1 MAAQEIGLNLAYI
14 NWTVLV
20 ALSVGA
26 FATAVLLRLRTP
38 ATKGFLG
45 FTATAALLLGLLA
58 LLSDLNLPDAPSG
71 SAVTADATFD
81 PIRRGALAGYLV
93 AATVT
98 AWILYRAGRVERVGV
113 LGVGLA
119 SAALVLAAL
128 TWGGPIPGLGP
139 FVLLLQLLLL
149 AGATGGVF
157 AAMILGHWYL
167 VTPKLPE
174 APLIL
179 LSRILMA
186 VVAAQLVFF
195 AVCVGLGISAPGLE
209 LGPLEALAGPQ
220 ALFVWLRLII
230 GLVFPLVVSW
240 MALQTTK
247 TRSMESSTG
256 LHYINVGVIT
266 AGTIVAAGLY
276 FGAGLYV

>member
-1 MAAQEIGLNLAYI
+1 MAAQAIGLNLAYI

-26 FATAVLLRLRTP
+26 FGTAVLLRMRTP

-45 FTATAALLLGLLA
+45 FTATSALLLGLLA
-58 LLSDLNLPDAPSG
+58 FLSDVNLPAAPGDSPV
-71 SAVTADATFD
+71 AADAAFD
-81 PIRRGALAGYLV
+81 PVRRGALAGYLV
-93 AATVT
+93 AVAVT
-98 AWILYRAGRVERVGV
+98 TWILYRARRVERVGL

-119 SAALVLAAL
+119 LAVLVLAAL
-128 TWGGPIPGLGP
+128 TWGGPFPGLGP
-139 FVLLLQLLLL
+139 VVLLVQLLLL
-149 AGATGGVF
+149 SAATGGVF

-195 AVCVGLGISAPGLE
+195 VVCVGLGISAPDLD
-209 LGPLEALAGPQ
+209 LDPLEALVGPQ
-220 ALFVWLRLII
+220 ALFVWLRLVI

-240 MALQTTK
+240 MALQTTR

-256 LHYINVGVIT
+256 LHYINVGVIS

-276 FGAGLYV
+276 FGAGLFV

>member
-1 MAAQEIGLNLAYI
+1 MAAQAIGLNLAYI

-26 FATAVLLRLRTP
+26 FGTAVLLRMRTP

-45 FTATAALLLGLLA
+45 FTATSALLLGLLA
-58 LLSDLNLPDAPSG
+58 FLSDVNLPAAPGDSPV
-71 SAVTADATFD
+71 AADAAFD
-81 PIRRGALAGYLV
+81 PVRRGALAGYLV
-93 AATVT
+93 AVAVT
-98 AWILYRAGRVERVGV
+98 TWILYRARRVERVGL

-119 SAALVLAAL
+119 LAVLVLAAL
-128 TWGGPIPGLGP
+128 TWGGPFPGLGP
-139 FVLLLQLLLL
+139 VVLLVQLLLL
-149 AGATGGVF
+149 SAATGGVF

-195 AVCVGLGISAPGLE
+195 VACVGLGISAPDLD
-209 LGPLEALAGPQ
+209 LDPLEALVGPQ
-220 ALFVWLRLII
+220 ALFVWLRLVI

-240 MALQTTK
+240 MALQTTR

-256 LHYINVGVIT
+256 LHYINVGVIS

-276 FGAGLYV
+276 FGAGLFV

>member
-1 MAAQEIGLNLAYI
+1 MAAQSIGLNLAYI

-20 ALSVGA
+20 ALSAGA
-26 FATAVLLRLRTP
+26 FAAAVLLRLRTP

-45 FTATAALLLGLLA
+45 FTATSALVIGLLA
-58 LLSDLNLPDAPSG
+58 FLSDVNLPPAPVDSP
-71 SAVTADATFD
+71 VTADAAFD

-93 AATVT
+93 AAAVT
-98 AWILYRAGRVERVGV
+98 TWIMYRAGRVERVGL

-119 SAALVLAAL
+119 LAALGLSAL
-128 TWGGPIPGLGP
+128 TWGGPFPGLGP
-139 FVLLLQLLLL
+139 IVLLVQLLLL
-149 AGATGGVF
+149 SAATGGVF

-179 LSRILMA
+179 LSRFLMA
-186 VVAAQLVFF
+186 IVAGQLAFF
-195 AVCVGLGISAPGLE
+195 VACVGLGVSAPGLE

-276 FGAGLYV
+276 FGAGLFV

>member
-1 MAAQEIGLNLAYI
+1 MAAQAIGLNLAYI

-26 FATAVLLRLRTP
+26 FGTAVLLRMRTP

-45 FTATAALLLGLLA
+45 FTATSALLLGLLA
-58 LLSDLNLPDAPSG
+58 FLSDVNLPAAPGDSPV
-71 SAVTADATFD
+71 AADAAFD
-81 PIRRGALAGYLV
+81 PVRRGALAGYLV
-93 AATVT
+93 AVAVT
-98 AWILYRAGRVERVGV
+98 TWILYRARRVERVGL

-119 SAALVLAAL
+119 LAVLVLAAL
-128 TWGGPIPGLGP
+128 TWGGPFPGLGP
-139 FVLLLQLLLL
+139 VVLLVQLLLL
-149 AGATGGVF
+149 SAATGGVF

-179 LSRILMA
+179 LSRTLMA

-195 AVCVGLGISAPGLE
+195 AACVGLGISAPGLD
-209 LGPLEALAGPQ
+209 LDPLEALVGPQ
-220 ALFVWLRLII
+220 ALFVWLRLVI

-240 MALQTTK
+240 MALQTTR

-256 LHYINVGVIT
+256 LHYINVGVIS

-276 FGAGLYV
+276 FGAGLFV

>member
-1 MAAQEIGLNLAYI
+1 MAAQAIGLNLAYI

-26 FATAVLLRLRTP
+26 FGTAVLLRMRTP

-45 FTATAALLLGLLA
+45 FTATSALLLGLLA
-58 LLSDLNLPDAPSG
+58 FLSDVNLPAAPGDSPV
-71 SAVTADATFD
+71 AADAAFD
-81 PIRRGALAGYLV
+81 PVRRGALAGYLV
-93 AATVT
+93 AVAVT
-98 AWILYRAGRVERVGV
+98 AWVLYRARRVERVGL

-119 SAALVLAAL
+119 LAVLVLAAL
-128 TWGGPIPGLGP
+128 TWGGPFPGPGP
-139 FVLLLQLLLL
+139 VLLLTQLLLL
-149 AGATGGVF
+149 SAATGGVF

-195 AVCVGLGISAPGLE
+195 VACVGLGISAPGLD
-209 LGPLEALAGPQ
+209 LDPLEAFVGPQ
-220 ALFVWLRLII
+220 ALFVWLRLVI

-240 MALQTTK
+240 MALQTTR

-256 LHYINVGVIT
+256 LHYINVGVIS

-276 FGAGLYV
+276 FGAGLFV

>member
-26 FATAVLLRLRTP
+26 FAAAVLLRLRTP

-58 LLSDLNLPDAPSG
+58 LLSDLNLPDAPTG
-71 SAVTADATFD
+71 SPVTADGTFD

-98 AWILYRAGRVERVGV
+98 TWILYRAGRVERVGL
-113 LGVGLA
+113 LGVALA
-119 SAALVLAAL
+119 AAALVLAAL
-128 TWGGPIPGLGP
+128 TWGGPFPGLGP
-139 FVLLLQLLLL
+139 IVLLLQLLLL
-149 AGATGGVF
+149 SSATGGVF

-179 LSRILMA
+179 LSRILMG
-186 VVAAQLVFF
+186 VVAAQLAFF
-195 AVCVGLGISAPGLE
+195 VVCVGLGISAPGLD
-209 LGPLEALAGPQ
+209 LGPLEALTGPQ
-220 ALFVWLRLII
+220 ALFVWLRLVI

-266 AGTIVAAGLY
+266 AGTVVAAGLY

>member
-1 MAAQEIGLNLAYI
+1 MAAQAIGLNLAYI

-26 FATAVLLRLRTP
+26 FGTAVLLRMRTP

-45 FTATAALLLGLLA
+45 FTATSALLLGLLA
-58 LLSDLNLPDAPSG
+58 FLSDVNLPAAPGDSPV
-71 SAVTADATFD
+71 AADAAFD
-81 PIRRGALAGYLV
+81 PVRRGALAGYLV
-93 AATVT
+93 AAVVT
-98 AWILYRAGRVERVGV
+98 TWILYRARRVERVGL

-119 SAALVLAAL
+119 LAVLVLAAL
-128 TWGGPIPGLGP
+128 TWGGPFPGLGP
-139 FVLLLQLLLL
+139 VVLLVQLLLL
-149 AGATGGVF
+149 SAATGGVF

-195 AVCVGLGISAPGLE
+195 VVCVGLGISAPDLD
-209 LGPLEALAGPQ
+209 LDPLEALVGPQ
-220 ALFVWLRLII
+220 ALFVWLRLVI

-240 MALQTTK
+240 MALQTTR

-256 LHYINVGVIT
+256 LHYINVGVIS

-276 FGAGLYV
+276 FGAGLFV